1 MRFYKEVLATSPQE
15 TLIFACRRN
24 RSPRFVPSPGGSVV
38 RRYSFLVVSVLFAS
52 LNCLAQTL
60 QEDRLVPQPQPHSTE
75 QACNEPSRET
85 VHIPSSLVKRA
96 KLKAH
101 LIDLLRASIFD
112 DAKGVVNTVREK
124 EIRKLVNELRKDQ
137 PVPPEQA
144 AVPF

>member
-1 MRFYKEVLATSPQE
+1 
-15 TLIFACRRN
+15 
-24 RSPRFVPSPGGSVV
+24 V
-38 RRYSFLVVSVLFAS
+38 RWYSFLVASVFFIS
-52 LNCLAQTL
+52 LTCSAQTL
-60 QEDRLVPQPQPHSTE
+60 QEDRLVPQPQPTSTTVQ
-75 QACNEPSRET
+75 QACIQPSQET
-85 VHIPSSLVKRA
+85 VHIPMPLVKRA

-124 EIRKLVNELRKDQ
+124 EIRKLANELRKDQ